1 MTIFNIELFGT
12 DADWFCNLT
21 KSEQFTWIKA
31 NTNQVNDALI
41 NEFLSTP
48 LKNKKE
54 YCFTCRDKKQRV
66 SIAKIVEDGNIS
78 KGNEQE
84 VTTIV
89 ELTTSKKSR
98 KNRNSSK

>member
-1 MTIFNIELFGT
+1 MTIFNIELFGS

-21 KSEQFTWIKA
+21 VSEQATWIKA

-41 NEFLSTP
+41 SEFLKTP
-48 LKNKKE
+48 LNSKKE
-54 YCFTCRDKKQRV
+54 YCIPCRDKKQKL

-84 VTTIV
+84 IAP
-89 ELTTSKKSR
+89 TSER
-98 KNRNSSK
+98 KNTKNSRRGRNS

>member
-1 MTIFNIELFGT
+1 MTIFNIELFGA

-21 KSEQFTWIKA
+21 KSDQFAWIKV
-31 NTNQVNDALI
+31 NTNQVNDDLI
-41 NEFLSTP
+41 NEFLGTP

-54 YCFTCRDKKQRV
+54 YCFTCRDNKQRV

-84 VTTIV
+84 V
-89 ELTTSKKSR
+89 EPTSERTNVKNSR
-98 KNRNSSK
+98 KRRNS